1 MHPVLVGAGFQPAR
15 TAILMLLARRLRGC
29 GRGWTCLLL
38 VAVSSAHGKD
48 AVTFVDDALPVLRQR
63 CGACHNPDKK
73 TAGLDVTSFAG
84 IMRGGGSGEVITP
97 GDAAGSTLFRVA
109 NHDDEPKMPPDSPP
123 IPEAERAVLKA
134 WIDGGVLETKG
145 SVAVAAKQVEVAMT
159 APAGERPA
167 VPPLPG
173 RLPLEP
179 AVRAAAPDA
188 CATLATSP
196 WAPLV
201 AACGQKQVLLYRTDT
216 LDLAGVL
223 PFPEGRPHVVRFS
236 GGGGLVIAGGG
247 VGGQSGRVAVWDVKT
262 GRRLRTVGDDLDA
275 VLATDISPNQRLVA
289 LGGPQKVARIWS
301 VETGAKLHDLG
312 RHTDWIQA
320 VAFSPDGALLATAD
334 RAGNVFLWEAATGR
348 DYLAIQAHPAA
359 VTSLAWRSDSNL
371 LASGCED
378 GQIRLFEPENGTLVK
393 AFPAHGG
400 GVAALDFLR
409 DGRIASV
416 GRDKTP
422 KLWKADF
429 SPERSFDACDDIGLA
444 VAACD
449 ETGRLLVGDWTGE
462 LRVFN
467 IGDAARTGT
476 LDANPPLLSDRVAAT
491 ERSLAEAKAKLDEA
505 VAAVAAAADSE
516 KPAAEARVV
525 ELKNEV
531 ARAAAAQARWLG
543 EVAFQ
548 ANYDRLAKT
557 VADRQAAVQAAE
569 SDWGTVEAKRRADEQ
584 ALQAAAAKSDGLRQ
598 QAEALAASIV
608 QAEQQLQDLTAKLDK
623 QKAEMAGLQN
633 GLPAATT
640 AADTAATALS
650 SAAKAA
656 EEKKAVIAARQAEA
670 DAAAKELEALQAAPR

>member
-1 MHPVLVGAGFQPAR
+1 V
-15 TAILMLLARRLRGC
+15 
-29 GRGWTCLLL
+29 
-38 VAVSSAHGKD
+38 
-48 AVTFVDDALPVLRQR
+48 
-63 CGACHNPDKK
+63 
-73 TAGLDVTSFAG
+73 
-84 IMRGGGSGEVITP
+84 
-97 GDAAGSTLFRVA
+97 
-109 NHDDEPKMPPDSPP
+109 
-123 IPEAERAVLKA
+123 
-134 WIDGGVLETKG
+134 
-145 SVAVAAKQVEVAMT
+145 
-159 APAGERPA
+159 
-167 VPPLPG
+167 
-173 RLPLEP
+173 
-179 AVRAAAPDA
+179 
-188 CATLATSP
+188 
-196 WAPLV
+196 
-201 AACGQKQVLLYRTDT
+201 
-216 LDLAGVL
+216 
-223 PFPEGRPHVVRFS
+223 
-236 GGGGLVIAGGG
+236 
-247 VGGQSGRVAVWDVKT
+247 
-262 GRRLRTVGDDLDA
+262 
-275 VLATDISPNQRLVA
+275 
-289 LGGPQKVARIWS
+289 
-301 VETGAKLHDLG
+301 
-312 RHTDWIQA
+312 
-320 VAFSPDGALLATAD
+320 
-334 RAGNVFLWEAATGR
+334 
-348 DYLAIQAHPAA
+348 
-359 VTSLAWRSDSNL
+359 
-371 LASGCED
+371 
-378 GQIRLFEPENGTLVK
+378 
-393 AFPAHGG
+393 
-400 GVAALDFLR
+400 
-409 DGRIASV
+409 SV

-476 LDANPPLLSDRVAAT
+476 LDANPPPLSDRVAAT
-491 ERSLAEAKAKLDEA
+491 ERALAEAKAKLDEA

-569 SDWGTVEAKRRADEQ
+569 SDWGTVEAKRRVDEQ
-584 ALQAAAAKSDGLRQ
+584 ALQAAAAKRDGLRQ

-640 AADTAATALS
+640 AADTAATALT

-670 DAAAKELEALQAAPR
+670 DAAAKELEALQAVPR

>member
-15 TAILMLLARRLRGC
+15 KAILMLLARRLRGC

-145 SVAVAAKQVEVAMT
+145 SVAVAAKKVEVAMT
-159 APAGERPA
+159 APDGVRPA

-188 CATLATSP
+188 CASLATSP

-216 LDLAGVL
+216 LDLTGVL

-275 VLATDISPNQRLVA
+275 VLAADISPDQRLVA

-400 GVAALDFLR
+400 GLAALDFLR

-429 SPERSFDACDDIGLA
+429 SPERSFDAGDDIGLA
-444 VAACD
+444 VAACE

-476 LDANPPLLSDRVAAT
+476 LDANPPLLADRVAAT
-491 ERSLAEAKAKLDEA
+491 ERALAEAKAKLDEA
-505 VAAVAAAADSE
+505 VAAVAAADDAN

-584 ALQAAAAKSDGLRQ
+584 ALQAAAAQRDGLRQ

-623 QKAEMAGLQN
+623 QKVEMAGLQN

-640 AADTAATALS
+640 AADTAATALT

-656 EEKKAVIAARQAEA
+656 EEKKAVIVARQAEA
-670 DAAAKELEALQAAPR
+670 DAAAKALEALQGAPR

>member
-1 MHPVLVGAGFQPAR
+1 MPPVLVGAGFRPAR
-15 TAILMLLARRLRGC
+15 KAIPMLLARRLPGC
-29 GRGWTCLLL
+29 GRGWTCLLF
-38 VAVSSAHGKD
+38 VAVSSAHAKD
-48 AVTFVDDALPVLRQR
+48 MVTFADHALPVLRQR
-63 CGACHNPDKK
+63 CGSCHNPDKK
-73 TAGLDVTSFAG
+73 TAGLDVTSYAA
-84 IMRGGGSGEVITP
+84 IMRGGGSGEVIAA
-97 GDAAGSTLFRVA
+97 GDAAGSYLFRVA

-123 IPEAERAVLKA
+123 IPEAERAVLRA

-145 SVAVAAKQVEVAMT
+145 SVAVAAKKVEVAMA
-159 APAGERPA
+159 APVGERPT

-188 CATLATSP
+188 CASLATSP
-196 WAPLV
+196 WAPLAV
-201 AACGQKQVLLYRTDT
+201 ACGQKQLLLYRTDT

-247 VGGQSGRVAVWDVKT
+247 VGEQSGRVAVWDVKT
-262 GRRLRTVGDDLDA
+262 GRRLRTVGDELDA
-275 VLATDISPNQRLVA
+275 VLAADISPDQRLVA

-301 VETGAKLHDLG
+301 VETGEKLHDLG

-348 DYLAIQAHPAA
+348 DYLAIPAHPAA
-359 VTSLAWRSDSNL
+359 VTSLAWRGDSNL

-378 GQIRLFEPENGTLVK
+378 GQIRLWEPENGTLVK
-393 AFPAHGG
+393 AFPAHAG
-400 GVAALDFLR
+400 GVAAVDFLR

-449 ETGRLLVGDWTGE
+449 ETGRLIVGDWTGE

-467 IGDAARTGT
+467 LGDAARTGT
-476 LDANPPLLSDRVAAT
+476 LDMNPPPLDDRVTAT
-491 ERSLAEAKAKLDEA
+491 ERALADAKAKLDEA
-505 VAAVAAAADSE
+505 VAAAATAADSD
-516 KPAAEARVV
+516 KPAAEALVID
-525 ELKNEV
+525 LKNDV

-569 SDWGTVEAKRRADEQ
+569 SDWGTVEAQRRANEQ
-584 ALQAAAAKSDGLRQ
+584 ALQAAATKRDDLRK
-598 QAEALAASIV
+598 QAEALAAAIA
-608 QAEQQLQDLTAKLDK
+608 QAEQQLKDLTAQLDK
-623 QKAEMAGLQN
+623 QKAEMAGFQN

-640 AADTAATALS
+640 AADTAAAAATA
-650 SAAKAA
+650 AAKAA
-656 EEKKAVIAARQAEA
+656 EEKKSVIAARQAEV
-670 DAAAKELEALQAAPR
+670 DAAAKALEALQSGPR

>member
-1 MHPVLVGAGFQPAR
+1 MVLRSSCRAVLGAV
-15 TAILMLLARRLRGC
+15 LLAQL
-29 GRGWTCLLL
+29 
-38 VAVSSAHGKD
+38 AHGKD
-48 AVTFVDDALPVLRQR
+48 AVTFVDGALPVLRQR

-73 TAGLDVTSFAG
+73 TAGLDVTSYAA
-84 IMRGGGSGEVITP
+84 IMRGGGSGEVIAP
-97 GDAAGSTLFRVA
+97 GDAAGSYLFRVA

-145 SVAVAAKQVEVAMT
+145 SVAVAAKKVEVAMA

-179 AVRAAAPDA
+179 AVRAAATDA
-188 CATLATSP
+188 CASLATSP

-236 GGGGLVIAGGG
+236 GGGGLLIAGGG

-262 GRRLRTVGDDLDA
+262 GRRLRTVGDELDA
-275 VLATDISPNQRLVA
+275 VLAADISPDQRLAA

-301 VETGAKLHDLG
+301 VETGEKLHDLG

-320 VAFSPDGALLATAD
+320 VSFSPDGALLATAD
-334 RAGNVFLWEAATGR
+334 RAGNVFLWESATGR
-348 DYLAIQAHPAA
+348 DYVSIQAHPAA
-359 VTSLAWRSDSNL
+359 VTSLAWRGDSNL

-378 GQIRLFEPENGTLVK
+378 GQIRLWEPENGTLVK
-393 AFPAHGG
+393 ALPAHAG

-449 ETGRLLVGDWTGE
+449 ETGRLIVGDWTGE
-462 LRVFN
+462 LRIFN
-467 IGDAARTGT
+467 LGDAARTGT
-476 LDANPPLLSDRVAAT
+476 LDANPPPLADRVAAT
-491 ERSLAEAKAKLDEA
+491 ERSLEEAKTKLAEA
-505 VAAVAAAADSE
+505 VAAGAAAADAD
-516 KPAAEARVV
+516 KPTAEARVI

-531 ARAAAAQARWLG
+531 ARAADAHARWLG

-557 VADRQAAVQAAE
+557 MADRQAAVQAAE
-569 SDWGTVEAKRRADEQ
+569 SDWGVVEAKRRADEQ
-584 ALQAAAAKSDGLRQ
+584 ALNAATTKRDGLKK
-598 QAEALAASIV
+598 QAD
-608 QAEQQLQDLTAKLDK
+608 DLTASIAEVERQLKDLTAQLEK
-623 QKAEMAGLQN
+623 QKAELAGIQN

-640 AADTAATALS
+640 TADTAAAAL
-650 SAAKAA
+650 AAASKAA
-656 EEKKAVIAARQAEA
+656 EERKAVITARQAEV

>member
-1 MHPVLVGAGFQPAR
+1 MVLRSPCRALLGAV
-15 TAILMLLARRLRGC
+15 LLAQL
-29 GRGWTCLLL
+29 
-38 VAVSSAHGKD
+38 SHGKD
-48 AVTFVDDALPVLRQR
+48 AATFIDDALPVLRQR
-63 CGACHNPDKK
+63 CGSCHNPDKK
-73 TAGLDVTSFAG
+73 TAGLDVTSYAA
-84 IMRGGGSGEVITP
+84 IMRGGGSGEVIAP

-109 NHDDEPKMPPDSPP
+109 NHDDEPKMPPDAPP
-123 IPEAERAVLKA
+123 IPEAERTVLKA

-145 SVAVAAKQVEVAMT
+145 SVAVAAKKVEVAMA

-179 AVRAAAPDA
+179 AVRASATDA
-188 CATLATSP
+188 CASLATSP

-236 GGGGLVIAGGG
+236 GGGGLVLGGGG

-262 GRRLRTVGDDLDA
+262 GRRLRTVGEELDA
-275 VLATDISPNQRLVA
+275 VLAADISPDQRLVA
-289 LGGPQKVARIWS
+289 MGGPQKVARIWS

-320 VAFSPDGALLATAD
+320 VSFSPDGALLATAD

-348 DYLAIQAHPAA
+348 DYVSIQAHPAA
-359 VTSLAWRSDSNL
+359 VTSLAWRGDSNL

-378 GQIRLFEPENGTLVK
+378 GQIRLWEPENGTLVK
-393 AFPAHGG
+393 AFPAHAG

-409 DGRIASV
+409 DGRLASV

-429 SPERSFDACDDIGLA
+429 SPERSFDACEDIGLA

-449 ETGRLLVGDWTGE
+449 ETGRLIVGDWTGE

-467 IGDAARTGT
+467 VGDAARTGT
-476 LDANPPLLSDRVAAT
+476 LDANPPPLADRVAAT
-491 ERSLAEAKAKLDEA
+491 DRSLEEAQAKLAEA
-505 VAAVAAAADSE
+505 VAAVAAAADAD

-531 ARAAAAQARWLG
+531 ARAAAAHARWLG

-548 ANYDRLAKT
+548 ANYDRLAKI

-569 SDWGTVEAKRRADEQ
+569 SDWGTVEAQRRADDQ
-584 ALQAAAAKSDGLRQ
+584 TLQAAAAKRDGLRT
-598 QAEALAASIV
+598 QADTLAATIAA
-608 QAEQQLQDLTAKLDK
+608 AEQQLKALTAQLEQ
-623 QKAEMAGLQN
+623 QKAEMAGVQK

-640 AADTAATALS
+640 AADTAAAALAA
-650 SAAKAA
+650 AAKVA
-656 EEKKAVIAARQAEA
+656 EEKQAVITARQAEA